1 MINPIHILL
10 VADELPIAGV
20 IQNVLENA
28 NLPFSSF
35 TYTRVNALN
44 NATLLLRQELF
55 DAIILALDLPD
66 SSGVATFDSVDAQ
79 IPDMPIIV
87 LVKEEAE
94 QDAMMVVQ
102 RGAISYLLDTQTD
115 TSTIISIIHT
125 IFAWQNIRRH
135 YESQMQ
141 QLHAIETRL
150 QTIIQKTA
158 DAMVIIDREGI
169 IQFVNPSAES
179 LFKQSAQKLIGSP
192 FEFPIVTGKI
202 TEFDIAQSDGEVTI
216 AEMQVVEIEWVGT
229 RAYLAT
235 LRDATERKELE
246 KRLLQ
251 SQKMESIG
259 RLAGGVAHDFNNL
272 VTAILGFSELAL
284 RQMPEH
290 HPTREHLDEIRKAG
304 TSASNL
310 IRQLLAFS
318 KRRPEAPIVLN
329 LNKFILNL
337 EKMFGRLIGEDI
349 TLINQLDTDLQ
360 SVLIDPG
367 QIEQILINLIVNA
380 REAMPKGG
388 AITIET
394 SNVSLYPDGTQHR
407 FGLRPG
413 EYVQLTIHDTGQG
426 IPEEIREQV
435 FEPFYTTKDFG
446 EGAGLGLATCYA
458 IMEQNN
464 GYINVEST
472 IGAGSSFYVY
482 FPAAQAKEQ
491 VTEEEA
497 SPVSLP
503 SGKDCVLLV
512 EDDEAVRTFAA
523 QVLIGQGYHVL
534 EAPSGMEALLMV
546 NQQRDRQIDLLVT
559 DIIMP
564 QMSGKALTDVLQS
577 HYPDLKVLFMTGY
590 PPETVAMHGI
600 DDSEIAVLPKPFT
613 QDRMV
618 NLVHDM
624 LDA

>member
-10 VADELPIAGV
+10 VADELPIAEV
-20 IQNVLENA
+20 IQDVLENA

-35 TYTRVNALN
+35 TYTRVNALH

-66 SSGVATFDSVDAQ
+66 SSGVATFDSVHAQ
-79 IPDMPIIV
+79 IPDMPVIV

-125 IFAWQNIRRH
+125 IFAWQNIRTH

-158 DAMVIIDREGI
+158 DAMVIIDRQGI

-179 LFKQSAQKLIGSP
+179 LFKQAAQKLIGSP

-229 RAYLAT
+229 RAFLAT

-251 SQKMESIG
+251 GQKMESIG

-272 VTAILGFSELAL
+272 VTAILGFAELAL

-304 TSASNL
+304 NSASNL

-318 KRRPEAPIVLN
+318 KRRPEAPMVLN

-413 EYVQLTIHDTGQG
+413 EYVRLTIHDTGQG
-426 IPEEIREQV
+426 IPDEIREQV

-503 SGKDCVLLV
+503 SGKECVLLV

-523 QVLIGQGYHVL
+523 QVLIGSRL
-534 EAPSGMEALLMV
+534 SCSGGPIRYGGPV
-546 NQQRDRQIDLLVT
+546 N
-559 DIIMP
+559 
-564 QMSGKALTDVLQS
+564 GQS
-577 HYPDLKVLFMTGY
+577 T
-590 PPETVAMHGI
+590 A
-600 DDSEIAVLPKPFT
+600 
-613 QDRMV
+613 
-618 NLVHDM
+618 
-624 LDA
+624 